1 MTTAALKASVGSITP
16 FQLLLGEQPET
27 MAPVELASYNQA
39 TEKTRLMSLRPAAVK
54 PPGNISTAARDEAGP
69 IVSAT
74 LLSRE
79 DLPVFLLT
87 KLDGTD
93 ETDP

>member
-1 MTTAALKASVGSITP
+1 MAP

-39 TEKTRLMSLRPAAVK
+39 IEKTRLLNRPAAAAK
-54 PPGNISTAARDEAGP
+54 RPGNISTAARDEPGP
-69 IVSAT
+69 ILSAT
-74 LLSRE
+74 RLSRE

-93 ETDP
+93 ETVP